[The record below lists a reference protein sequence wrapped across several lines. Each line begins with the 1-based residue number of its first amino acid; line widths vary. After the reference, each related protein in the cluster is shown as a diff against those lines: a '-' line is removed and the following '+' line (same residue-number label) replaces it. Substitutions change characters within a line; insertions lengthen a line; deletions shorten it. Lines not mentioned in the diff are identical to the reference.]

1 MPIAMQSKALLHH
14 AIEVV
19 QGSSNI
25 EQAVHRLAT
34 ALSADLHLARVSVRM
49 FLAPTNEVVV
59 VGAWCAHPSS
69 ILPGIRMRASS
80 TSYLDVVL
88 EHGVVC
94 GPRDGMTELTE
105 DLIYKGVS
113 SWVSVPIPGSFRPD
127 GVLTVASSSSAL
139 KNEKPFFSD
148 LGAAIGSRLALLGRA
163 SAVYVR
169 AMRAETVWVI
179 PDGTSARAEHP
190 AGRMYPRKV

>member
-1 MPIAMQSKALLHH
+1 MPTALQSKALLHR
-14 AIEVV
+14 AIELV
-19 QGSSNI
+19 QSSSNI
-25 EQAVHRLAT
+25 DQAVG
-34 ALSADLHLARVSVRM
+34 HLAGALYPSFHVARVNVRM
-49 FLAPTNEVVV
+49 FLAPTNEVIV
-59 VGAWCAHPSS
+59 VGTWCAHPSS

-105 DLIYKGVS
+105 DLIYRGAS

-127 GVLTVASSSSAL
+127 GVLTVAGSSSAL
-139 KNEKPFFSD
+139 KKEKAFFSD
-148 LGAAIGSRLALLGRA
+148 LGEAVGSRLALLARA

-169 AMRAETVWVI
+169 AMRAGPVLVMR
-179 PDGTSARAEHP
+179 DGTSPRAQHP
-190 AGRMYPRKV
+190 AGQLHHRKL

>member
-1 MPIAMQSKALLHH
+1 MPTALQTKAVLHR
-14 AIEVV
+14 AIELV

-25 EQAVHRLAT
+25 DRAVAQLAGV
-34 ALSADLHLARVSVRM
+34 LYPQFHVARVNVRM
-49 FLAPTNEVVV
+49 FLAPTNEVIVV
-59 VGAWCAHPSS
+59 ASWCAHPSS

-105 DLIYKGVS
+105 DLIYKGAS
-113 SWVSVPIPGSFRPD
+113 SWVSVPIPGGFRPD
-127 GVLTVASSSSAL
+127 GVLTVAGSSSAL
-139 KNEKPFFSD
+139 KKEEAFFTD
-148 LGAAIGSRLALLGRA
+148 LGAAVGSRLALLARA

-169 AMRAETVWVI
+169 AMRAESVWVI
-179 PDGTSARAEHP
+179 PDGTSARAAHP
-190 AGRMYPRKV
+190 AGRTQPKF